1 MAKIRRIPKNYRGVK
16 PTGRM
21 MSDLMPRVL
30 CEIQEKSKGDQEI
43 VFRTWIEVV
52 GERLAPMTEP
62 QGFTNGVLF
71 VKVKNATLHSIL
83 SGPEKKRLIDEMRK
97 KLPGVTMNTIVF
109 KI

>member
-1 MAKIRRIPKNYRGVK
+1 MAKIRRIPKNYQGVK
-16 PTGRM
+16 PTGRT

-30 CEIQEKSKGDQEI
+30 QQIQEKAKGDHDV
-43 VFRTWIEVV
+43 VFRAWVEVV

-62 QGFTNGVLF
+62 QSYANGVLF
-71 VKVKNATLHSIL
+71 VRVKNATLHSIL

-109 KI
+109 RV